1 MSENN
6 DILNQL
12 KSKNIRIEAYKQI
25 IRKRIEAKF
34 GYELPLSQDA
44 YLLEDKSKIINV
56 VNVLF
61 EALVGAVEDTNL
73 TNKNDIWN
81 FGNT

>member
-12 KSKNIRIEAYKQI
+12 KSKNIRMEAYTQI
-25 IRKRIEAKF
+25 IRRRIEAKF
-34 GYELPLSQDA
+34 GYELPLSQEA
-44 YLLEDKSKIINV
+44 YLFEDKSKIINV

-61 EALVGAVEDTNL
+61 EALVEAVEDTNL
-73 TNKNDIWN
+73 TEKDEV
-81 FGNT
+81 

>member
-12 KSKNIRIEAYKQI
+12 KSKNIRIEAYTQI
-25 IRKRIEAKF
+25 IRRRIEAKF
-34 GYELPLSQDA
+34 GYELPLSQEA
-44 YLLEDKSKIINV
+44 YLFEDKSKIINV

-61 EALVGAVEDTNL
+61 EALVEAVEDTNL
-73 TNKNDIWN
+73 TNKD
-81 FGNT
+81 

>member
-1 MSENN
+1 MSESN

-12 KSKNIRIEAYKQI
+12 KSKSIRIEAYKQI

-34 GYELPLSQDA
+34 GYELPLSQET

-61 EALVGAVEDTNL
+61 EALVEAVEDTNL
-73 TNKNDIWN
+73 TNKD
-81 FGNT
+81 

>member
-34 GYELPLSQDA
+34 GYELHLSQET

-61 EALVGAVEDTNL
+61 EALVEAVEDTNL
-73 TNKNDIWN
+73 SKKN
-81 FGNT
+81 

>member
-12 KSKNIRIEAYKQI
+12 KSKNIRIDAYKQI

-34 GYELPLSQDA
+34 GYELPLSQEA
-44 YLLEDKSKIINV
+44 YLFVDKSKTINMI
-56 VNVLF
+56 NVLF
-61 EALVGAVEDTNL
+61 EALVEAVEDTNL
-73 TNKNDIWN
+73 TNKD
-81 FGNT
+81 

>member
-25 IRKRIEAKF
+25 IRKRIEAKV
-34 GYELPLSQDA
+34 GYELPLSQEA

-61 EALVGAVEDTNL
+61 EALVEALEDTNPSF
-73 TNKNDIWN
+73 NKDKS
-81 FGNT
+81 